1 MARWSALALLCL
13 TFLGSAQQRD
23 SISVGFQIKFNDQPF
38 EVGKTFMANQQAL
51 SISTFKCYV
60 SGFRLLYA
68 DGSST
73 TNKDYHLLDI
83 ERPET
88 FRFNVGGDPKKL
100 LSKISFN
107 IGIDSLTSVSGA
119 MPGDLD
125 PAKGMFWAWQS
136 GYINLKI
143 EGTSPLCQTR
153 KNEFQFHIGGY
164 LEPNDAL
171 REIELETTRS
181 EITIDFE
188 PFFSQIKLSRQ
199 NSVMIPGKAAMQL
212 ADLSVK
218 MFHPE

>member
-1 MARWSALALLCL
+1 MVRWPVLMLLCWVN
-13 TFLGSAQQRD
+13 FLGAQQKD
-23 SISVGFQIKFNDQPF
+23 SVTVGFYVKFNDQPL
-38 EVGKTFMANQQAL
+38 VIGKMLSANQQPFA
-51 SISTFKCYV
+51 ISAFKCYV
-60 SGFRLLYA
+60 SGFSLVYA
-68 DGSST
+68 DDSST

-88 FRFNVGGDPKKL
+88 FRFNVGGDPKKT
-100 LSKISFN
+100 LSKICFS

-125 PAKGMFWAWQS
+125 PTKGMFWAWQS
-136 GYINLKI
+136 GYINMKI
-143 EGTSPLCQTR
+143 EGSSPLCQTR

-171 REIELETTRS
+171 RKIEIETTKP
-181 EITIDFE
+181 EIEIDLAA
-188 PFFSQIKLSRQ
+188 FFSQIKLSEQ